1 MVRDHRR
8 LKNESCRPQ
17 SCFCHCGEHVTNLVG
32 LAAPASVRDF
42 GVADLKKSEP
52 QMFVD
57 SNDDVRAETG
67 DKFPRHIYHSSSA
80 KMIGN
85 SRRLECLIYPRKPRR
100 FNERRIILVAR
111 FNHFERN

>member
-1 MVRDHRR
+1 MKAADLNHAFAIAVNMSRIWLDLRR
-8 LKNESCRPQ
+8 S
-17 SCFCHCGEHVTNLVG
+17 
-32 LAAPASVRDF
+32 APASVRDF

-111 FNHFERN
+111 FNDFERN